1 MTNSVVPSAK
11 VALVS
16 NLTGHLR
23 IVAHEAREQSVDK
36 ELNITFVADAPN
48 GVVTCSLPHCLKL
61 PSMCV
66 VDREI
71 ALEFAASIAT
81 KLVVEMNN
89 PMSLVHN
96 LAVRN

>member
-1 MTNSVVPSAK
+1 
-11 VALVS
+11 
-16 NLTGHLR
+16 
-23 IVAHEAREQSVDK
+23 
-36 ELNITFVADAPN
+36 
-48 GVVTCSLPHCLKL
+48 
-61 PSMCV
+61 MCV